1 MHDEDSMSENG
12 GQLATMPNGC
22 FSSSL
27 FLGQS
32 HSDSPTNLLSDVVAN
47 GTGHTS
53 GNNNGDMNGMS
64 ASSSSNEYGG
74 YQMSFLSGSKLTSN
88 FR

>member
-1 MHDEDSMSENG
+1 MMHDEDSMSENG

-22 FSSSL
+22 FSNNL
-27 FLGQS
+27 FLGQPQN
-32 HSDSPTNLLSDVVAN
+32 DSSSMLADVAN
-47 GTGHTS
+47 ASGHTS
-53 GNNNGDMNGMS
+53 GNTGDMNGMS

-74 YQMSFLSGSKLTSN
+74 YQMSYLNGSKLTSN